1 MIRVQLMRNEHL
13 KWLRSVPDPVALLE
27 GMFVHAPVAY
37 QIYSPDGHSLL
48 VNQAFLELFGS
59 EPPPEYSVLE
69 DEVADAT
76 GQLSILKRAFRGETV
91 ETTPTWYDP
100 RELKKVNV
108 TEGRRC
114 AMICSAFPLFDAAGA
129 IAYVVFVFKDVTA
142 ELQAQEHAEAER
154 DLLRA
159 IIDQSGDGII
169 VADASGELTIFNRAA
184 ADQHGASGRGLKAE
198 RWADLVGLLSPD
210 GRPLPFDQF
219 PLQRTLVERLIS
231 EGRWR
236 VCRPDGVTR
245 TISGT
250 AAPITRPD
258 GKAGGAIL
266 VTRDETDRLALEARV
281 GAIGAQ
287 LRAIVEHSPNALYL
301 KDLQGRHL
309 WMSPGYERRSGRPV
323 GSFAGKTAREVFPLE
338 MAAIMEENDRRVIDL
353 QAPVTAEETVPEP
366 DGLRTYLTAKFPVL
380 DADGTLM
387 AIGGL
392 STDITEIKQ
401 TEQRL
406 RQSEERFT
414 RYFQVSPFPA
424 VITMLD
430 GRILDVNPACER
442 FAGQPRSELLG
453 RDAAELNL
461 WLRPE
466 DRQRVADLMARDGRV
481 RDHEAIVETPD
492 GKRRHVLLSVEKMEV
507 DGELRVLAM
516 VHDMTEHVRL
526 QDELRQ
532 SQKMEAV
539 GRLAGGVAHDF
550 NNLLTA
556 LNGYN
561 SLLLAALPAGDSRR
575 GFAER
580 VAQAA
585 QRASALTNQLLAF
598 SRKQP
603 VAIEDLDIN
612 EVIRSTTDML
622 RRLIGEDV
630 ELISELSPRLDPVL
644 ADRAQIEQVIV
655 NLVVN
660 ARDAMPHGGRIT
672 LTTANTRI
680 ERGDF
685 VRFTVRD
692 TGVGIDQQARARLFE
707 PFYTTKGPGKGTG
720 LGLATVY
727 GIVKQA
733 GGQVRVESEPG
744 HGALFEVLLPRS
756 ASSAASVAPV
766 VEQADPPRG
775 RGTILL
781 VEDDESVRDFVGF
794 VLRQQGYSVL
804 DAEDGPRALEIA
816 QAYEG
821 EIDLLIS
828 DVVMPH
834 MRGFEVAEALRRSR
848 PVLRVLHISG
858 YPGDEATGDVA
869 FLPKPFSR
877 ETLLVRVTQLIERRS
892 GPGITAPSGA

>member
-1 MIRVQLMRNEHL
+1 MRNAQL
-13 KWLRSVPDPVALLE
+13 DKLRSIPDPVALLE
-27 GMFVHAPVAY
+27 GMFAHAPVAY
-37 QIYSPDGHSLL
+37 QIYKPDGHSLL
-48 VNQAFLELFGS
+48 VNEAFLELFGV
-59 EPPPEYSVLE
+59 EPPPEYNVLE
-69 DEVADAT
+69 DEVAEAN

-100 RELKKVNV
+100 RELKKVTV
-108 TEGRRC
+108 TTGRRC

-142 ELQAQEHAEAER
+142 ELQAQGQAEAER

-184 ADQHGASGRGLKAE
+184 AEQHGASGRGLKAA
-198 RWADLVGLLSPD
+198 RWADLVGLISLD
-210 GRPLPFDQF
+210 GKPLPFDQL
-219 PLQRTLVERLIS
+219 PLQRTLVDRVIS

-245 TISGT
+245 AIAGT

-258 GKAGGAIL
+258 GKGGGAIL
-266 VTRDETDRLALEARV
+266 VTRDETERLELEARV
-281 GAIGAQ
+281 GAMGAQ
-287 LRAIVEHSPNALYL
+287 LRAIVDHSPNALYL

-309 WMSPGYERRSGRPV
+309 WMSPGYERSSGRAL
-323 GSFAGKTAREVFPLE
+323 GTFAGKTAREMFPPE
-338 MAAIMEENDRRVIDL
+338 MAAIMEENDRRVIATL
-353 QAPVTAEETVPEP
+353 APVTAEETVPEH
-366 DGLRTYLTAKFPVL
+366 DGLHTYLTAKFPVL
-380 DADGTLM
+380 GTDGEVI
-387 AIGGL
+387 AVGGL

-401 TEQRL
+401 TQQRL

-414 RYFQVSPFPA
+414 RYFQASPIPA
-424 VITMLD
+424 AITTLG

-442 FAGQPRSELLG
+442 FAGLPRSQLVG
-453 RDAAELNL
+453 RDGAELNL

-466 DRQRVADLMARDGRV
+466 DRQRVADVMARDGRV
-481 RDHEAIVETPD
+481 RDHEGIVETPD
-492 GKRRHVLLSVEKMEV
+492 GIRHHILLSVETMDVE
-507 DGELRVLAM
+507 GEPRALTM
-516 VHDMTEHVRL
+516 MHDVTDHVRL

-556 LNGYN
+556 LSGYN
-561 SLLLAALPAGDSRR
+561 SLLLAALPVGDPLRH
-575 GFAER
+575 FAER
-580 VAQAA
+580 VSQAA
-585 QRASALTNQLLAF
+585 KRASALTDQLLAF

-603 VAIEDLDIN
+603 VAIESLDLN

-630 ELISELSPRLDPVL
+630 ALISDLSPRLDPVR
-644 ADRAQIEQVIV
+644 ADRAQVEQVIV

-660 ARDAMPHGGRIT
+660 ARDAMPHGGSIT
-672 LTTANTRI
+672 VTTANVRI
-680 ERGDF
+680 ERDDF
-685 VRFTVRD
+685 VRFAVRD
-692 TGVGIDQQARARLFE
+692 TGVGIDPEARARLFE

-744 HGALFEVLLPRS
+744 RGALFEVLLPRS
-756 ASSAASVAPV
+756 ASVAAAVAPA

-781 VEDDESVRDFVGF
+781 VEDDDSVREFVGF
-794 VLRQQGYSVL
+794 VLRQQGYDVL
-804 DAEDGPRALEIA
+804 AAEHGPRALEIA
-816 QAYEG
+816 GAHEG

-828 DVVMPH
+828 DVVMPQMH
-834 MRGFEVAEALRRSR
+834 GFEVAEAMRRSR
-848 PVLRVLHISG
+848 PGLRVLHISG
-858 YPGDEATGDVA
+858 YPGDAITSDAA
-869 FLPKPFSR
+869 FLAKPFSR
-877 ETLLVRVTQLIERRS
+877 ETLLERVSQLVASRS
-892 GPGITAPSGA
+892 SPASSEPPRA

>member
-1 MIRVQLMRNEHL
+1 M
-13 KWLRSVPDPVALLE
+13 LRSIPDPVALLE
-27 GMFVHAPVAY
+27 GMFAHAPVAY
-37 QIYSPDGHSLL
+37 QIYSPEGRSLL
-48 VNQAFLELFGS
+48 VNEAFLQLFGA

-100 RELKKVNV
+100 RELKKVTV

-142 ELQAQEHAEAER
+142 ELQAREEAEAER

-169 VADASGELTIFNRAA
+169 VADAAGELTIFNRAA
-184 ADQHGASGRGLKAE
+184 AEQHGASGRGLRAA
-198 RWADLVGLLSPD
+198 RWAELVGLISLD
-210 GRPLPFDQF
+210 GKPLPFDQF
-219 PLQRTLVERLIS
+219 PLQRTLVDRVIT

-245 TISGT
+245 AISGT

-258 GKAGGAIL
+258 GKGGGAIL
-266 VTRDETDRLALEARV
+266 VTRDETDRLELEARV
-281 GAIGAQ
+281 GTIGAQ

-301 KDLQGRHL
+301 KDLQGRHV
-309 WMSPGYERRSGRPV
+309 WMSPGYERGSGRPV
-323 GSFAGKTAREVFPLE
+323 GSIAGKTAREVFPAE
-338 MAAIMEENDRRVIDL
+338 MAAAMEENDRRVIATR
-353 QAPVTAEETVPEP
+353 APVTSEETVPEH
-366 DGLRTYLTAKFPVL
+366 DGLHTYLTAKFPVL
-380 DADGTLM
+380 DADGALI

-401 TEQRL
+401 AQQRL

-424 VITMLD
+424 AITSLD
-430 GRILDVNPACER
+430 GRIVDVNPACER
-442 FAGQPRSELLG
+442 FLAMPRSELVG
-453 RDAAELNL
+453 RNGVELNL

-466 DRQRVADLMARDGRV
+466 DRQRVAELMARDGRV
-481 RDHEAIVETPD
+481 RDHEGIVQTPD
-492 GKRRHVLLSVEKMEV
+492 GKRHHVLLSVELMNI
-507 DGELRVLAM
+507 DGEPRSLAM
-516 VHDMTEHVRL
+516 MHDVTEHVRL

-556 LNGYN
+556 LSGYN
-561 SLLLAALPAGDSRR
+561 SLLLAALPAGDPLRN
-575 GFAER
+575 FAER
-580 VAQAA
+580 VSQAA
-585 QRASALTNQLLAF
+585 QRASALTHQLLAF

-603 VAIEDLDIN
+603 VTLEDLDVN
-612 EVIRSTTDML
+612 QVIRDTTDML

-630 ELISELSPRLDPVL
+630 VLTCDLSQRLDPVR

-660 ARDAMPHGGRIT
+660 ARDAMPHGGRVT
-672 LTTANTRI
+672 LATANVRV
-680 ERGDF
+680 EPGDF
-685 VRFTVRD
+685 VRFTVHD
-692 TGVGIDQQARARLFE
+692 TGVGIDPQARARLFE

-733 GGQVRVESEPG
+733 GGHVRVESEPG
-744 HGALFEVLLPRS
+744 RGALFEVLLPRS
-756 ASSAASVAPV
+756 ASGAAQVAAT
-766 VEQADPPRG
+766 VERIEPPRG

-781 VEDDESVRDFVGF
+781 IEDDDAVRDFVGF
-794 VLRQQGYSVL
+794 VLRQKGYDVL

-816 QAYEG
+816 HAHAG

-828 DVVMPH
+828 DVVMPRMH
-834 MRGFEVAEALRRSR
+834 GFEVAETLRRSR
-848 PVLRVLHISG
+848 PSLRVLHISG
-858 YPGDEATGDVA
+858 YPGDAIPGDAA
-869 FLPKPFSR
+869 FLAKPFSR
-877 ETLLVRVTQLIERRS
+877 ETLLERVSEIISAR
-892 GPGITAPSGA
+892 

>member
-1 MIRVQLMRNEHL
+1 MGNEHL
-13 KWLRSVPDPVALLE
+13 HWLRSVPDPVALLE
-27 GMFVHAPVAY
+27 GMFAHAPVAY
-37 QIYSPDGHSLL
+37 QIYRPDGRSLL
-48 VNQAFLELFGS
+48 VNDAFLQLFGAQ
-59 EPPPEYSVLE
+59 PPPEYNVLE
-69 DEVADAT
+69 DEVAEAN
-76 GQLSILKRAFRGETV
+76 GQLAVLKRAFRGETV

-100 RELKKVNV
+100 RELKKVTV

-129 IAYVVFVFKDVTA
+129 IANVVFVFKDVTA
-142 ELQAQEHAEAER
+142 ELQAQERAEAER

-169 VADASGELTIFNRAA
+169 VADAAGELTIFNRAA
-184 ADQHGASGRGLKAE
+184 AEQHGASGRGLRAA
-198 RWADLVGLLSPD
+198 RWAELVPLFSLD
-210 GRPLPFDQF
+210 GEPLPFDQL
-219 PLQRTLVERLIS
+219 PLSRTLVAGTIS

-236 VCRPDGVTR
+236 VRRPDGVTR

-258 GKAGGAIL
+258 GKRGGAIL
-266 VTRDETDRLALEARV
+266 VTRDETDRLLLEAQV

-301 KDLQGRHL
+301 KDLQGHHL
-309 WMSPGYERRSGRPV
+309 WMSPGYERRSGRPM
-323 GSFAGKTAREVFPLE
+323 GSFAGKTARELFPPE
-338 MAAIMEENDRRVIDL
+338 MAAIMEENDRRVIETRA
-353 QAPVTAEETVPEP
+353 QVTAEETVPEH
-366 DGLRTYLTAKFPVL
+366 DGPHTYLTAKFPVL
-380 DADGTLM
+380 DADGALT

-401 TEQRL
+401 AEQRL

-424 VITMLD
+424 VITTLD
-430 GRILDVNPACER
+430 GRILDVNPAGER
-442 FAGQPRSELLG
+442 FAGLSRSQFLG
-453 RDAAELNL
+453 RDGAELNL

-466 DRQRVADLMARDGRV
+466 DRQRVADVLARDGRV
-481 RDHEAIVETPD
+481 RDHEGIVETPD
-492 GKRRHVLLSVEKMEV
+492 GRRHHVLLSVEKMDV
-507 DGELRVLAM
+507 DGECRLLATM
-516 VHDMTEHVRL
+516 HDLTEHVRL
-526 QDELRQ
+526 QDDLRQ

-556 LNGYN
+556 LSGYN
-561 SLLLAALPAGDSRR
+561 SLLLAALPADDARR
-575 GFAER
+575 NFAER

-585 QRASALTNQLLAF
+585 QRASALTHQLLAF

-603 VAIEDLDIN
+603 MEIEDLDIN

-630 ELISELSPRLDPVL
+630 ALSSELSPRLDSVR

-660 ARDAMPHGGRIT
+660 ARDAMPHGGRIL
-672 LTTANTRI
+672 LTTANVRI

-744 HGALFEVLLPRS
+744 RGALFEVLLPRS
-756 ASSAASVAPV
+756 TRVAARLAPV
-766 VEQADPPRG
+766 VAPPDPPRG

-781 VEDDESVRDFVGF
+781 VEDDDSVRDFVGF
-794 VLRQQGYSVL
+794 VLRQQGYDVL
-804 DAEDGPRALEIA
+804 DAEHGSRALELA
-816 QAYEG
+816 HAHEG
-821 EIDLLIS
+821 EIDLLLS
-828 DVVMPH
+828 DVVMPY
-834 MRGFEVAEALRRSR
+834 MSGFEVAEALRRSR
-848 PVLRVLHISG
+848 PTLRVLHISG
-858 YPGDEATGDVA
+858 YPGDGMTGDAA
-869 FLPKPFSR
+869 FLAKPFSR
-877 ETLLVRVTQLIERRS
+877 ETLLERVGQLIASRSDPDSPERS
-892 GPGITAPSGA
+892 SA